1 MTDPSVELNPA
12 VPSPEL
18 VPSAAPRE
26 PPPATVWEAVKEAVR
41 GAHRHD
47 YTAGPI
53 GRALLLLAVPMVLE
67 VALESVFAVVNVFWV
82 GRLGPNAVAT
92 VGLTEAMFST
102 IYALGMGLGIGATA
116 MVARRIGEKR
126 PEAAARA
133 AVQAIILGILVAI
146 PVALVGGVFGSDLLR
161 LMGASPEVVA
171 TGQGYT
177 RVMFAGN
184 VVILLLFLINAIFRG
199 AGDAAIAMR
208 SLWIANL
215 CNLILDPLL
224 IFGVGPFPELG
235 VTGAAVATTLGR
247 GIGVLYQFRRLAGEG
262 KRFEIL
268 PSYLRLEPAL
278 AGTLLR
284 LSGTGMFQILIST
297 TSWIGLVRVVSL
309 FGSEA
314 LAGYTVGIRLI
325 IFAILPSWGMA
336 NAAATMVGQALGAKK
351 PERAETAVWRAGF
364 YNLLFL
370 GSIGVLFISLAPFLV
385 SAFTDDPEVARYA
398 TACLRIVSAGFPL
411 YAYGMV
417 LTSAFNGAGDTWTP
431 TLLNLFCF
439 WLWEV
444 PRAWLLSQ
452 QASIGPR
459 GVFLAITI
467 AFSTLALLSAVVFR
481 RGRWKTRR
489 L

>member
-1 MTDPSVELNPA
+1 MTDPSGEPNPA
-12 VPSPEL
+12 TADPE
-18 VPSAAPRE
+18 PHPAPAE
-26 PPPATVWEAVKEAVR
+26 PPPRTVWEAVKEAVR

-47 YTAGPI
+47 YTAGPV
-53 GRALLLLAVPMVLE
+53 GRSLLLLAVPMVLE

-82 GRLGPNAVAT
+82 GRLGPDAVAT

-116 MVARRIGEKR
+116 MVARRIGEKQ
-126 PEAAARA
+126 PDEAARA

-146 PVALVGGVFGSDLLR
+146 PVALIGGVAGPSLLR
-161 LMGASPEVVA
+161 LMGASSEVIA

-184 VVILLLFLINAIFRG
+184 FVILLLFLINAIFRG
-199 AGDAAIAMR
+199 AGDATIAMR

-224 IFGVGPFPELG
+224 IFGIGPFPELG

-247 GIGVLYQFRRLAGEG
+247 GVGVLYQFRRLAGEG
-262 KRFEIL
+262 KRFEIRR
-268 PSYLRLEPAL
+268 SHLRLEPAL

-284 LSGTGMFQILIST
+284 LSGTGMLQILIST

-309 FGSEA
+309 FGSRA

-325 IFAILPSWGMA
+325 VFAILPSWGMA

-351 PERAETAVWRAGF
+351 PERAEVAVWRAGF
-364 YNLLFL
+364 YNLCFL
-370 GSIGVLFISLAPFLV
+370 GSIGLLFVLLAPVLV
-385 SAFTDDPEVARYA
+385 SAFTSDPEVAGYA
-398 TACLRIVSAGFPL
+398 TACLRIVGAGFPF

-431 TLLNLFCF
+431 TLINLFCF

-444 PRAWLLSQ
+444 PLAWLLSQ
-452 QASIGPR
+452 YTALGPR
-459 GVFLAITI
+459 GVFLAIAV
-467 AFSTLALLSAVVFR
+467 AFSTLALVSAALFR
-481 RGRWKTRR
+481 RGHWKTRR
-489 L
+489 I

>member
-1 MTDPSVELNPA
+1 MTDTAQPLPL
-12 VPSPEL
+12 P
-18 VPSAAPRE
+18 E
-26 PPPATVWEAVKEAVR
+26 PPPATIWAAVKESVR

-53 GRALLLLAVPMVLE
+53 GHSLLLLAVPMVLE

-82 GRLGPNAVAT
+82 GRLGPSAIAT

-116 MVARRIGEKR
+116 TVARRIGEKQ
-126 PEAAARA
+126 PDGAARA
-133 AVQAIILGILVAI
+133 AVQAILLGVLVSI
-146 PVALVGGVFGSDLLR
+146 PVALVGGLFGPSLLR
-161 LMGASPEVVA
+161 LMGAAPEVIA

-177 RVMFAGN
+177 RVLFGGN

-199 AGDAAIAMR
+199 AGDPAIAMR

-224 IFGVGPFPELG
+224 IFGLGPFPRLG

-262 KRFEIL
+262 KRFAIQREH
-268 PSYLRLEPAL
+268 LRFEPAI
-278 AGTLLR
+278 AGRLLR
-284 LSGTGMFQILIST
+284 LSGTGIFQILIST

-309 FGSEA
+309 FGSRA
-314 LAGYTVGIRLI
+314 VAGYTVGIRLI

-336 NAAATMVGQALGAKK
+336 NAAATMVGQALGAQK
-351 PERAETAVWRAGF
+351 PERAEAAVWRAGF
-364 YNLLFL
+364 YNLCFL
-370 GSIGVLFISLAPFLV
+370 GSIGVLFVTLAPLLTR
-385 SAFTDDPEVARYA
+385 AFTHDPEVAGHA
-398 TACLRIVSAGFPL
+398 TACLRIVGLGFPF

-431 TLLNLFCF
+431 TLINLFCF

-444 PRAWLLSQ
+444 PLAWILSQ
-452 QASIGPR
+452 WTGLGAR
-459 GVFLAITI
+459 GGFVAITV
-467 AFSTLALLSAVVFR
+467 AFSTLAVVSAIVFR
-481 RGRWKTRR
+481 RGRWKASRV
-489 L
+489 

>member
-1 MTDPSVELNPA
+1 MSTATEPIP
-12 VPSPEL
+12 VP
-18 VPSAAPRE
+18 E
-26 PPPATVWEAVKEAVR
+26 PPPASVWEAAKEAIR

-47 YTAGPI
+47 YTAGPV
-53 GRALLLLAVPMVLE
+53 GHALMLLAVPMVLE
-67 VALESVFAVVNVFWV
+67 VALESVFAVVNVFWL

-116 MVARRIGEKR
+116 MVARRIGEKQ
-126 PEAAARA
+126 PDGAARA
-133 AVQAIILGILVAI
+133 AVQAIILGVLIAL
-146 PVALVGGVFGSDLLR
+146 PVSLLGGGFAPGLLR
-161 LMGASPEVVA
+161 LMGASPEVVS
-171 TGQGYT
+171 TGYGYT
-177 RVMFAGN
+177 RVLFAGN
-184 VVILLLFLINAIFRG
+184 FVILLLFLINAIFRG

-224 IFGVGPFPELG
+224 IFGVGPFPKLG

-262 KRFEIL
+262 KRFAIHKHHLKFEPEIA
-268 PSYLRLEPAL
+268 R
-278 AGTLLR
+278 TLLR

-297 TSWIGLVRVVSL
+297 TSWIGLVRVVST
-309 FGSEA
+309 FGSRV
-314 LAGYTVGIRLI
+314 LAGYTVGIRI
-325 IFAILPSWGMA
+325 IMFAILPSWGMA

-351 PERAETAVWRAGF
+351 PERAEEAVWRAGF
-364 YNLLFL
+364 YNFCFL
-370 GSIGVLFISLAPFLV
+370 GVIGVLFLVFAPLLV
-385 SAFTDDPEVARYA
+385 RTFTADSEVARYA
-398 TACLRIVSAGFPL
+398 TACLRIVSAGFVF

-431 TLLNLFCF
+431 TLINLFCF

-444 PRAWLLSQ
+444 PLAWVLSKHT
-452 QASIGPR
+452 SLGPN
-459 GVFLAITI
+459 GGFFAITI
-467 AFSTLALLSAVVFR
+467 AFSTLALVSAVVFR
-481 RGRWKTRR
+481 RGHWKTRR

>member
-1 MTDPSVELNPA
+1 MTDPSVEQMPA
-12 VPSPEL
+12 MGTPQSP
-18 VPSAAPRE
+18 PPPPAE
-26 PPPATVWEAVKEAVR
+26 PPPRSVWEAVKEAVR

-53 GRALLLLAVPMVLE
+53 GRSLLLLAVPMVLE

-116 MVARRIGEKR
+116 MVARRIGER
-126 PEAAARA
+126 QPDGAARA

-146 PVALVGGVFGSDLLR
+146 PVALVGGVFGPSLLR
-161 LMGASPEVVA
+161 LMGASAEVVA

-184 VVILLLFLINAIFRG
+184 FVILLLFLINAIFRG

-247 GIGVLYQFRRLAGEG
+247 GVGVLYQFRRLAGEG
-262 KRFEIL
+262 KRFEIHR
-268 PSYLRLEPAL
+268 SHLRLEPTI

-309 FGSEA
+309 FGSRA

-351 PERAETAVWRAGF
+351 PERAEVAVWRAGF
-364 YNLLFL
+364 YNLCFL
-370 GSIGVLFISLAPFLV
+370 GSIGLLFMLLAPDLV
-385 SAFTDDPEVARYA
+385 SAFTDDAEVARYA
-398 TACLRIVSAGFPL
+398 TACLRIVSAGFPF

-431 TLLNLFCF
+431 TLINLFCF

-444 PRAWLLSQ
+444 PLAWLLSQ
-452 QASIGPR
+452 HTELGPR

-467 AFSTLALLSAVVFR
+467 AFSTLALVSAVVFR

-489 L
+489 V